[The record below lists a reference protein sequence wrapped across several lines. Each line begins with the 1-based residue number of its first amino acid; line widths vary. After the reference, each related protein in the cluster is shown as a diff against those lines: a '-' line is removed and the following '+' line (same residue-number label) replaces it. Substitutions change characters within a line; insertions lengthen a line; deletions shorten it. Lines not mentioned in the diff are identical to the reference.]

1 MNVECGSSL
10 VKGEIKKELL
20 VSVNLESLLDE
31 VKRAKIIDAL
41 KSSVDNLKGSGRQ
54 NLKIQ

>member
-1 MNVECGSSL
+1 MLTIRQGGNMNVECGSSL

-31 VKRAKIIDAL
+31 VKRAKIIDVL
-41 KSSVDNLKGSGRQ
+41 KSSVDNLK
-54 NLKIQ
+54 